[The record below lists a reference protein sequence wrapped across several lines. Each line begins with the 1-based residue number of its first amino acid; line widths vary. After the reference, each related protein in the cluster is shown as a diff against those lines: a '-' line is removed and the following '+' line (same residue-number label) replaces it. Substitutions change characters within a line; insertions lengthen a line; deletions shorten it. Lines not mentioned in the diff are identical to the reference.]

1 MGYLGIAAIEEKVR
15 SIWRSL
21 EMILPQR
28 APGYTDREAWIVVG
42 IIGSTKSRWTFGL
55 KAAMKT
61 NQDPNVSGPSC
72 SCLWQMLYP
81 LAGAFLGGLKYPMTS
96 RPSVLLSLLSE
107 GGGL

>member
-42 IIGSTKSRWTFGL
+42 IVGRTKSR
-55 KAAMKT
+55 
-61 NQDPNVSGPSC
+61 
-72 SCLWQMLYP
+72 
-81 LAGAFLGGLKYPMTS
+81 
-96 RPSVLLSLLSE
+96 
-107 GGGL
+107 

>member
-1 MGYLGIAAIEEKVR
+1 MGNLGIAAIEEKVR

-42 IIGSTKSRWTFGL
+42 IVGSTKSRCTFGL

-61 NQDPNVSGPSC
+61 NQDPNGKC
-72 SCLWQMLYP
+72 SILWLE
-81 LAGAFLGGLKYPMTS
+81 
-96 RPSVLLSLLSE
+96 LSLGDSNTP
-107 GGGL
+107 